1 MFVYAVRTTGVFVR
15 PSCSSRRPLRVNT
28 AFFSPIPPRR
38 APRVSRPCKRCQPE
52 GQPRE
57 LEIAERAC
65 AVLDAHPHER
75 VTLAQLSDAV
85 HVSAFHLQRVFKRVV
100 GVSPRQYQAALR
112 GAALRKALEE
122 GAEVTRA
129 AADAGYGSSS
139 RLYASTSRELGMS
152 PSAFRNKGAGLRIC
166 YSTATTSLGLVLVAA
181 TRKGVC
187 RIAFGDTRAALI
199 DELKVSF
206 ANAELVEATER
217 VRPLVEQI
225 EAYLK
230 HGARQCVDLPLDI
243 GASAFQLR
251 VWDALLRIP
260 YGETRS
266 YTQIANELG
275 LPRARCGRSQRVR
288 GESRGAGHSVPP
300 GGPAGRRARRLS
312 LGRDAQGRAAR
323 HRGAACGR
331 RRAGCA
337 ARAARGRRGVSSA
350 QASALRTDLTLELPF
365 RAPYDWA
372 RLLRFLAGRAI
383 PGVEVVEDGAYRRMI
398 DYRGESGLLTV
409 RRHPRRAC
417 LLAQLEGR
425 YARVADAALA
435 ARLGVMFDVDADPAA
450 IGAHLSRDAWLA
462 PLVAAA
468 PGLRMPR
475 GRVWGS
481 NWWCARSSASR

>member
-1 MFVYAVRTTGVFVR
+1 MQSAYSTDDARWEALVARDPEADGVFVYAVKTTGVFCR

-28 AFFSPIPPRR
+28 AFFVDPAAAR
-38 APRVSRPCKRCQPE
+38 AAGFRPCKRCQPE

-75 VTLAQLSDAV
+75 ITLAQLSDAV

-112 GAALRKALEE
+112 GAALRKALED

-187 RIAFGDTRAALI
+187 RIAFGDTRAALL
-199 DELKVSF
+199 DELKLSF
-206 ANAELVEATER
+206 ANAELVEAAER

-225 EAYLK
+225 EAYLA
-230 HGARQCVDLPLDI
+230 GTRQCVDLPLDI

-266 YTQIANELG
+266 YTQIATELG
-275 LPRARCGRSQRVR
+275 LPRAVR
-288 GESRGAGHSVPP
+288 AVAS
-300 GGPAGRRARRLS
+300 
-312 LGRDAQGRAAR
+312 
-323 HRGAACGR
+323 ACGANPVALAIPCHR
-331 RRAGCA
+331 VVQRGGALAGY
-337 ARAARGRRGVSSA
+337 RWGVTRKAVLLDTEA
-350 QASALRTDLTLELPF
+350 QHATEVEPKPPALRVD
-365 RAPYDWA
+365 
-372 RLLRFLAGRAI
+372 
-383 PGVEVVEDGAYRRMI
+383 
-398 DYRGESGLLTV
+398 
-409 RRHPRRAC
+409 
-417 LLAQLEGR
+417 
-425 YARVADAALA
+425 DAA
-435 ARLGVMFDVDADPAA
+435 
-450 IGAHLSRDAWLA
+450 
-462 PLVAAA
+462 
-468 PGLRMPR
+468 
-475 GRVWGS
+475 
-481 NWWCARSSASR
+481 